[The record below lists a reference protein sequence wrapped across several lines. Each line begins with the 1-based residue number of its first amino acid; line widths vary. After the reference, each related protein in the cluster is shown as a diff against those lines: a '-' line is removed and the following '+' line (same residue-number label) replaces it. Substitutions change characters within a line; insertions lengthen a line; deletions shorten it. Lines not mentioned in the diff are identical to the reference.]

1 MDFVF
6 TPLTLLAWRLEEH
19 MVCVRYWSEL
29 HMFKLVDAILLS
41 RQLLPHSNQECLFFL
56 VPVCRVKAAGR
67 RVLLL
72 SSGRVMRGFVLVLN

>member
-6 TPLTLLAWRLEEH
+6 TPLTLLVWRLEEH

-29 HMFKLVDAILLS
+29 HMFKLVDTILLS
-41 RQLLPHSNQECLFFL
+41 RHLLPHSNQECLFFL

-72 SSGRVMRGFVLVLN
+72 SSTWMRGFIGVLN

>member
-6 TPLTLLAWRLEEH
+6 TPLTLLVWRLEEH
-19 MVCVRYWSEL
+19 MVRVRYWSEL

-41 RQLLPHSNQECLFFL
+41 RHLLPHLNQECLFFL
-56 VPVCRVKAAGR
+56 VPVCRVKNAVR

-72 SSGRVMRGFVLVLN
+72 SSTWMHGFIRVLN

>member
-6 TPLTLLAWRLEEH
+6 TPLTLLVWRLEEH
-19 MVCVRYWSEL
+19 MVRVRYWSEL

-41 RQLLPHSNQECLFFL
+41 RHLLPHLNQECLFFL
-56 VPVCRVKAAGR
+56 VPVCRVKNAVR

-72 SSGRVMRGFVLVLN
+72 SSTWMHSFIRVLN